1 MFAIFAMI
9 FHQYLN
15 TEKSMNSPSENISTH
30 CEMAWV
36 VYEQSLC
43 DAKTKLDMHNE
54 ANFDLKSHLYI
65 F

>member
-36 VYEQSLC
+36 VYEQS
-43 DAKTKLDMHNE
+43 
-54 ANFDLKSHLYI
+54 
-65 F
+65 